1 MATLKP
7 WRDYLHIDNPAEAA
21 AVCQMACG
29 KNFKAEHNRLCQ
41 LQKKLKPE
49 AVAVLGAGCLNDIPI
64 REFLEEGTHVA
75 LVDWVPGLTQA
86 GLARK
91 MVYRTEEGLVCICCR
106 SPDRFAP
113 KICTNFFPPKK
124 ARNLCRQF
132 QPSGSPDCQCGNFS
146 PGPEPSILEGDVS
159 GGLGHRFA
167 ESVFSCVSRSPNP
180 GTALRQMKK
189 VLGAAA
195 GEKLRM
201 PLPAASFDLVVSA
214 MVVSQFN
221 FEPHG
226 YLSSSLLARYTD
238 TSAPSLERRV
248 RELQRQLFQKM
259 LAGHLGEIR
268 RLLKPQGRAYLSFE
282 VLHRKRDRRR
292 WFLPS
297 HVAPVLEEISKRFEC
312 SDDAFPLTD
321 SLRRIEV
328 REGESLVQS
337 FLLTA
342 A

>member
-106 SPDRFAP
+106 A
-113 KICTNFFPPKK
+113 
-124 ARNLCRQF
+124 
-132 QPSGSPDCQCGNFS
+132 
-146 PGPEPSILEGDVS
+146 EGDVS

-337 FLLTA
+337 FLLTTA
-342 A
+342 